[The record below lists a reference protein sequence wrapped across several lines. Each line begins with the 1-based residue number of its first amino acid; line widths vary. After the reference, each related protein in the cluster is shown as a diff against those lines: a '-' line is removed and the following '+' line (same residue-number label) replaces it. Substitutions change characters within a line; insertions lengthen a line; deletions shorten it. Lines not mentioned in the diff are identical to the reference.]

1 MESKQLTMIE
11 RIELAR
17 KLDRQ
22 RLDMQKAV
30 DALASQV
37 AEHKTILKGAMD
49 DLGAYQ
55 LSAPSGPW
63 VKLDE
68 KEVLSVKN
76 WTKFYAFVVGCYEQ
90 EADHE
95 QDVAMMML
103 QKRPSDSVVK
113 TFMEM
118 HGLTAEQIG
127 VVIEE
132 IKIVKIGG

>member
-1 MESKQLTMIE
+1 MESTELTLIA

-17 KLDRQ
+17 KLDKE
-22 RLDMQKAV
+22 RLTKQKEV
-30 DALASQV
+30 DDLASQV
-37 AEHKTILKGAMD
+37 AHHKEVLKGAMD
-49 DLGAYQ
+49 ELGAYQ
-55 LSAPSGPW
+55 MSAPSGPW
-63 VKLDE
+63 AKLDE

-76 WTKFYAFVVGCYEQ
+76 WARFYAFVVGCYEQ

-127 VVIEE
+127 VVIDE
-132 IKIVKIGG
+132 IQVIKLGG